1 MENIGTSLLERIKEL
16 SDIEVQ
22 EKELKFAIF
31 NNKIYTSYEE
41 KIKLISDNFDEQ
53 LQYYR
58 KKDNYGDEKE
68 KIISRYNEE
77 FQKIYDKRK
86 EQFINIINEIQ
97 EMQSNQKIALAN
109 IESVYRSRDSIFESE
124 EYKEY
129 LNNKN
134 KFEYM
139 INITKNSSDIEK
151 YKNKLI
157 NLKNPV
163 DSYNNKLIALVDK
176 FEKYDG
182 LVFECE
188 KKLDDCI
195 IATEEDFETLMKYR
209 NNNLVE
215 QKKENIFVRLFKKLF
230 ASKRKFKKEV
240 IEKMNSEID
249 DIQNSNIKLLDII
262 ENQTINLVAKIEEL
276 RYDINYEYSIA
287 TE

>member
-1 MENIGTSLLERIKEL
+1 MKVDLHVHTNNSDGDLSIEEVLKLAKKNDLKEI
-16 SDIEVQ
+16 SIADHDTI
-22 EKELKFAIF
+22 
-31 NNKIYTSYEE
+31 
-41 KIKLISDNFDEQ
+41 IKLENFTELEQKYNLLIIPGIEIPTNIRGMHILGYCISNFNMIEQ
-53 LQYYR
+53 
-58 KKDNYGDEKE
+58 
-68 KIISRYNEE
+68 
-77 FQKIYDKRK
+77 
-86 EQFINIINEIQ
+86 
-97 EMQSNQKIALAN
+97 
-109 IESVYRSRDSIFESE
+109 
-124 EYKEY
+124 
-129 LNNKN
+129 
-134 KFEYM
+134 
-139 INITKNSSDIEK
+139 
-151 YKNKLI
+151 KLI